1 MLARKRKS
9 PNNIHFC
16 RNLYTKVVMKFEP
29 IHPRIRQYKHKEFVI
44 EKRKEDTRK
53 HALRKGNMDQH
64 PAKEVLLKLYI
75 TGT

>member
-1 MLARKRKS
+1 ME
-9 PNNIHFC
+9 
-16 RNLYTKVVMKFEP
+16 FEP
-29 IHPRIRQYKHKEFVI
+29 IHPRIRLYKHKEFVI